1 MTTLTLTA
9 LAPLLVLQASGE
21 SVLAGGSEYTIEP
34 ERWELAYDIAI
45 QPYLDDYKR
54 CLGYGNLVF
63 DGQANVEVQHREDV
77 PRCDAL
83 KADSIAKS
91 NAALVRRGRAD
102 QMPPAE
108 VERAF
113 TTLAMIHIERGR
125 NLDAQFQLQ
134 QRAIEE
140 AQARYQQQIAARGS
154 ALTNEPVIKSGSTD
168 AQN

>member
-1 MTTLTLTA
+1 MTNLTLAT
-9 LAPLLVLQASGE
+9 LAPLLMLQPASD
-21 SVLAGGSEYTIEP
+21 SVLAGSEYTIEP
-34 ERWELAYDIAI
+34 EQWELSYDIAI

-63 DGQANVEVQHREDV
+63 NGEANVEIQHRQDV
-77 PRCDAL
+77 PRCETL
-83 KADSIAKS
+83 KADSIADS
-91 NAALVRRGRAD
+91 NAALVRRGRSD
-102 QMPPAE
+102 LMPPAD

-125 NLDAQFQLQ
+125 NLDAQFMLQ

-140 AQARYQQQIAARGS
+140 AQARYQQQIAARGT
-154 ALTNEPVIKSGSTD
+154 ALTNEPVANSGIPD